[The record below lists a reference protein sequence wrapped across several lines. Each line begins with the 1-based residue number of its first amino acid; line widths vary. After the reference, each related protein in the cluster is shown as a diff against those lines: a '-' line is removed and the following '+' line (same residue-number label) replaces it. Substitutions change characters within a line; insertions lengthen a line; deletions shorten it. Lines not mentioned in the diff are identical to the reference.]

1 MRHDPHKAPGR
12 PQRAGR
18 FSGGAIV
25 CPAAIGALV
34 AAPLVSLGGYPT
46 LFAGTAI
53 VAVLGS
59 ILVWRI
65 KNVP

>member
-1 MRHDPHKAPGR
+1 MIPTRRQVGR
-12 PQRAGR
+12 SGRAG
-18 FSGGAIV
+18 FQE
-25 CPAAIGALV
+25 
-34 AAPLVSLGGYPT
+34 APLVSLGGYPT